1 MQIHVI
7 GVHLDL
13 SSSLAEYVN
22 HRLNSSLDRFE
33 DRIEKVI
40 VRLDDISGPH
50 GPGTKRCHIEV
61 FLLHREPV
69 IVEQDH
75 HDIYTAIDKAG
86 ARMKRTVR
94 RQINR
99 IRDAR
104 RSHRSHAPYM
114 WGLTA

>member
-1 MQIHVI
+1 MQIEVLA
-7 GVHLDL
+7 VHLDVTASL
-13 SSSLAEYVN
+13 SDYARRRIEQ
-22 HRLNSSLDRFE
+22 SLDRFE
-33 DRIEKVI
+33 DRIQRVE

-61 FLLHREPV
+61 HLWHRESV

-75 HDIYTAIDKAG
+75 NDVYTAVDKA
-86 ARMKRTVR
+86 ATRLKRAVR

-104 RSHRSHAPYM
+104 RAHQHRSPM
-114 WGLTA
+114 RTAWA